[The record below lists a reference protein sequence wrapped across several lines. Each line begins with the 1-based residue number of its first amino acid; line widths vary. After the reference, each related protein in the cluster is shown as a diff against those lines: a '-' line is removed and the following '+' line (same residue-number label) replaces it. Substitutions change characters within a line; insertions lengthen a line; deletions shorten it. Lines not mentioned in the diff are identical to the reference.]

1 MSWRKIPMKFP
12 GTCIICNEKIEVNE
26 IGLWAK
32 GLGVKHE
39 KCSQIIDLQCAV
51 CNGPTGC
58 QNCEF
63 QDICDIENVSQLCI
77 CKKCSEGKNPYDSYH
92 KSTMKNFMLLNLKPK
107 S

>member
-12 GTCIICNEKIEVNE
+12 GTCVVCNEKIEVNE

-39 KCSQIIDLQCAV
+39 KCAQINELQCIV
-51 CNGPTGC
+51 CKGSAGC
-58 QNCEF
+58 LHCEF
-63 QDICDIENVSQLCI
+63 QDICDIQKVSQLCI
-77 CKKCSEGKNPYDSYH
+77 CKKCSEEKNSFDSYQ
-92 KSTMKNFMLLNLKPK
+92 KSVKKNFPLLNLN

>member
-12 GTCIICNEKIEVNE
+12 GTCIICNEKIKVNE

-39 KCSQIIDLQCAV
+39 KCVQTNELRCVVCGSPAGCSQ
-51 CNGPTGC
+51 
-58 QNCEF
+58 CEF
-63 QDICDIENVSQLCI
+63 QENCDIQNVSPLCI
-77 CKKCSEGKNPYDSYH
+77 CIKCSDDKNAFDSYQ
-92 KSTMKNFMLLNLKPK
+92 KSTRKQFPILN

>member
-12 GTCIICNEKIEVNE
+12 GTCIICNEKILVNE

-39 KCSQIIDLQCAV
+39 KCAQINELHCIV
-51 CNGPTGC
+51 CGASAGC
-58 QNCEF
+58 SHCEF
-63 QDICDIENVSQLCI
+63 RENCDISNVSQLCI
-77 CKKCSEGKNPYDSYH
+77 CKKCSENTDAFSSYQTSSN
-92 KSTMKNFMLLNLKPK
+92 KKFPILN

>member
-12 GTCIICNEKIEVNE
+12 GKCIICNKKIEINE

-39 KCSQIIDLQCAV
+39 KCAQIDQLQCIV
-51 CNGPTGC
+51 CGAPTGC
-58 QNCEF
+58 SQCKFIE
-63 QDICDIENVSQLCI
+63 ICDIPNVSQFCI
-77 CKKCSEGKNPYDSYH
+77 CTKCSDEKDAFSFYQ
-92 KSTMKNFMLLNLKPK
+92 KSTNKKFPIIN

>member
-12 GTCIICNEKIEVNE
+12 GTCIVCNGKIEVNE

-39 KCSQIIDLQCAV
+39 KCAQINELQCIV
-51 CNGPTGC
+51 CGASAGC
-58 QNCEF
+58 TQCEF
-63 QDICDIENVSQLCI
+63 QENCDIPNVSQLCI
-77 CKKCSEGKNPYDSYH
+77 CKKCSEEKTAFASYQ
-92 KSTMKNFMLLNLKPK
+92 KSTNKKFPLLN

>member
-12 GTCIICNEKIEVNE
+12 GTCIVCNEKIKVNE

-39 KCSQIIDLQCAV
+39 KCAQILELQCAV
-51 CNGPTGC
+51 CGSPAGC
-58 QNCEF
+58 PQCEF
-63 QDICDIENVSQLCI
+63 QENCNIPNVSQLCI
-77 CKKCSEGKNPYDSYH
+77 CKKCSEAKDAYGSYQ
-92 KSTMKNFMLLNLKPK
+92 KSIKKKFLIIN